1 MTYAM
6 YDKTTDYKS
15 GFESDMVLS
24 VLRIPNVLSP
34 RSLYQSLFK
43 Y

>member
-1 MTYAM
+1 M
-6 YDKTTDYKS
+6 YDKTTDGQTYKS
-15 GFESDMVLS
+15 GFESEMVVS
-24 VLRIPNVLSP
+24 VLRIINVLSP

>member
-1 MTYAM
+1 M
-6 YDKTTDYKS
+6 YDKTTDGQTYKS
-15 GFESDMVLS
+15 GFKSDMVLS
-24 VLRIPNVLSP
+24 VLRIPNDLSP